1 MQEIELKFLVPES
14 RLKGL
19 MRQACVKSSEVTT
32 LAAHYYDTPD
42 QQLAEAGIGLRIR
55 KEGDTWVQTIKAGGD
70 GIAAR
75 LEHNVV
81 LDSEQVEAMLDNN
94 ALMPDLTVY
103 KNTSVASALAD
114 FKLKKLAKNLTQ
126 LYVTDVERTT
136 RLLVD
141 EGDDEV
147 SNHIEMAY
155 DYGEIIHGNDDTQ
168 RAAIQE
174 IEFELVSGDIDFLFA
189 TAKTWCKRY
198 KLCLSTVTKAERGGL
213 LITGQLHSPAVRA
226 DLSQLNI
233 DRKSSMP
240 AFVSAAVHNC
250 LLQILPNSSA
260 IVAGSEE
267 DEHILQLHIGITR
280 LQAALQ
286 TFASYSDEINPDW
299 LQILEQTTALINDYR
314 ELAHLTSYIEPHLQ
328 QQGAPTV
335 DWTTDINALKITPK
349 DAICANEFQLTLL
362 ELIAFTMSDPSLE
375 PQADQLAIDKL
386 AKILSKQQAK
396 LSKAVQKLQIKN
408 GADSASMNIESS
420 DSKNDDLQSVDSENV
435 ESVSINSLSV
445 DVESVDIESD
455 DIESDNIENIDIES
469 FDETQAMYEL
479 QQQLTTL
486 LYISEF
492 SAPLL
497 EKKKSKKKK
506 AKKTT
511 KRWLKYLTKAQK
523 CVNQYCNHMV
533 YQQRYQLKS
542 ASDGNALY
550 GAGWFAAMLAIDH
563 KSTEKCLAKTDS
575 SIFR

>member
-19 MRQACVKSSEVTT
+19 MRQARVKSSEVTP

-55 KEGDTWVQTIKAGGD
+55 KEGDAWVQTIKAGGD

-75 LEHNVV
+75 LEHNAV

-94 ALMPDLTVY
+94 ALMPDLTIY
-103 KNTSVASALAD
+103 KNTSVAPALAK
-114 FKLKKLAKNLTQ
+114 FKLKKLAKNLTR
-126 LYVTDVERTT
+126 LYVTDVERTA

-141 EGDDEV
+141 EGDDEAI
-147 SNHIEMAY
+147 NHIEMAY

-213 LITGQLHSPAVRA
+213 LITGQQHSSAVHA

-233 DRKSSMP
+233 DKKISMP
-240 AFVSAAVHNC
+240 AFVRAAVHNC

-267 DEHILQLHIGITR
+267 DDHILQLYIGITR

-286 TFASYSDEINPDW
+286 AFTSYSDEINPDW
-299 LQILEQTTALINDYR
+299 LPILKQTTALINDYR
-314 ELAHLTSYIEPHLQ
+314 ELAHLASYIEPNLQ
-328 QQGAPTV
+328 QQGSPTV
-335 DWTTDINALKITPK
+335 DWTTDIDALKFTPK
-349 DAICANEFQLTLL
+349 DAVSANDFQLILL
-362 ELIAFTMSDPSLE
+362 ELIAFTMSNPSLE
-375 PQADQLAIDKL
+375 PQSDQLAIDKL
-386 AKILSKQQAK
+386 AKTLSKQQAK
-396 LSKAVQKLQIKN
+396 LGKAVQKLQSKN
-408 GADSASMNIESS
+408 GDDSASMNIESG
-420 DSKNDDLQSVDSENV
+420 DLKNDDLQSVHLEGIDSE
-435 ESVSINSLSV
+435 SVNTQSV
-445 DVESVDIESD
+445 DVESD
-455 DIESDNIENIDIES
+455 DIESDNIENIDVES
-469 FDETQAMYEL
+469 FNEMQAMHEL
-479 QQQLTTL
+479 HQQLTTL

-492 SAPLL
+492 AAPLL
-497 EKKKSKKKK
+497 DKKKSKKKK
-506 AKKTT
+506 TKKTN
-511 KRWLKYLTKAQK
+511 KRWLKYLAKVQK
-523 CVNQYCNHMV
+523 SLNQYRNHMV
-533 YQQRYQLKS
+533 YQQHYQLKS
-542 ASDGNALY
+542 ETERNALY
-550 GAGWFAAMLAIDH
+550 GAGWFAAMQAIDH
-563 KSTEKCLAKTDS
+563 KPTEKCLAKVTDS

>member
-19 MRQACVKSSEVTT
+19 MRQARVKSSEVTQ

-55 KEGDTWVQTIKAGGD
+55 KEGDAWVQTIKAGGD

-75 LEHNVV
+75 LEHNAV
-81 LDSEQVEAMLDNN
+81 LDNEQVQAMLDNN
-94 ALMPDLTVY
+94 TLMPDLTIY
-103 KNTSVASALAD
+103 KNTSVAPALAE
-114 FKLKKLAKNLTQ
+114 FKLKKLAKNLTR

-141 EGDDEV
+141 DNGSDGDAN
-147 SNHIEMAY
+147 NHVEMAY

-168 RAAIQE
+168 RDAIQE

-213 LITGQLHSPAVRA
+213 LITEQQHSPAVHA
-226 DLSQLNI
+226 DLDQLNI
-233 DRKSSMP
+233 DKKISMP
-240 AFVSAAVHNC
+240 AFVRAAVHNC

-260 IVAGSEE
+260 IVAGSE
-267 DEHILQLHIGITR
+267 DDDHALQLYIGIVR

-286 TFASYSDEINPDW
+286 AFASYSDEINPDW
-299 LQILEQTTALINDYR
+299 LPILKQTAMLLNEYR
-314 ELAHLTSYIEPHLQ
+314 ELAHLASHIEPNLQ
-328 QQGAPTV
+328 QHGAPTV
-335 DWTTDINALKITPK
+335 DWTTDIDALKITPK
-349 DAICANEFQLTLL
+349 DAVSANDFQLTLL

-386 AKILSKQQAK
+386 AKTLSKQQAK
-396 LSKAVQKLQIKN
+396 LGKAVQELQSKKDVGSNNI
-408 GADSASMNIESS
+408 NIESN
-420 DSKNDDLQSVDSENV
+420 DLKDDDLQSVDLEDSDLENV
-435 ESVSINSLSV
+435 DSK
-445 DVESVDIESD
+445 SD
-455 DIESDNIENIDIES
+455 DIENIDLDDNNAEH
-469 FDETQAMYEL
+469 EL
-479 QQQLTTL
+479 HEQLTTL

-492 SAPLL
+492 ATPLL
-497 EKKKSKKKK
+497 DKKKSKKKK
-506 AKKTT
+506 AKKES
-511 KRWLKYLTKAQK
+511 KRWLKYLAKAQK
-523 CVNQYCNHMV
+523 TLNKYHNHKM

-542 ASDGNALY
+542 KTDSSALY
-550 GAGWFAAMLAIDH
+550 GAGWFAAMLVRDL
-563 KSTEKCLAKTDS
+563 KRTEKRLAKVADS